1 MSAPHLQL
9 RCVSS
14 LSLTAFLNGAVV
26 CHLCSPPS
34 PLHRSIGDIRNE
46 AQVHRSICHAR
57 AGRSWLEPRTPDRAS
72 LVSIFIAF
80 SFTSRDG
87 ILTAAR
93 GPGPYKTHAGRI
105 WGKEAN
111 EINNIL
117 RRSPRSEE
125 AVVWRWQKKLQ
136 VVVEVEPRKKKKKIG
151 GEEEKTETRGGGGE
165 GEKTETRELGRHSNG
180 GGRRRQMEEEDDG
193 MYTALWPVHGGID

>member
-80 SFTSRDG
+80 SFTRYRLQKAKLCG
-87 ILTAAR
+87 LFTN
-93 GPGPYKTHAGRI
+93 GP
-105 WGKEAN
+105 
-111 EINNIL
+111 
-117 RRSPRSEE
+117 
-125 AVVWRWQKKLQ
+125 
-136 VVVEVEPRKKKKKIG
+136 
-151 GEEEKTETRGGGGE
+151 
-165 GEKTETRELGRHSNG
+165 
-180 GGRRRQMEEEDDG
+180 
-193 MYTALWPVHGGID
+193 